1 MLSNRLNLV
10 PGLRLSGAIPLLTLY
25 SFMAG
30 TGMLLFL
37 IYQATRRHNL
47 VVHSSTRSR
56 TPYLRVEIGGLSS
69 DIIKCEFCAWVV
81 AVVTSW
87 DAGVSLSRSVSHYPP
102 PLSLPQD
109 LAP

>member
-1 MLSNRLNLV
+1 MLTTHLNLV
-10 PGLRLSGAIPLLTLY
+10 PGLTMSGDIPLLPLY
-25 SFMAG
+25 AFMAG
-30 TGMLLFL
+30 TGTLLFL

-47 VVHSSTRSR
+47 IVHSSPHSR
-56 TPYLRVEIGGLSS
+56 TPYLRIEIGGLNS
-69 DIIKCEFCAWVV
+69 DTKSAIFCAWVV

-87 DAGVSLSRSVSHYPP
+87 DAGVSLSLSLSDYPP